1 MKTAQKLP
9 AEVVARLREIKDLKP
24 LRNAYLKALRNLGW
38 KNSVLAKAVQ
48 MTDAGVYMI
57 IQSNTTC
64 PLPDG
69 YLLPRP
75 ESGLEIIKHNYKI
88 VRTAPPLRNA
98 YIRALVIA
106 GWSIGDLEKVTSLD
120 PFVIKGIAMAGRDV
134 ELPDYLIVPP
144 GPKQVPLTTEVPE
157 CHVTPT
163 GLSPEHLNLVRN
175 GVQFVMDTAAGITRL
190 THIH

>member
-1 MKTAQKLP
+1 MQELP
-9 AEVVARLREIKDLKP
+9 VEVVTRLQEIRELKP
-24 LRNAYLKALRNLGW
+24 LRNAYLQALRNLGW
-38 KNSVLAKAVQ
+38 KTHVLAKAAK
-48 MTDAGVYMI
+48 MTPTNLCVIMRKKSIY
-57 IQSNTTC
+57 
-64 PLPDG
+64 PLPHG

-88 VRTAPPLRNA
+88 VRSTPPLRNA
-98 YIRALVIA
+98 YIRALIIA
-106 GWSIGDLEKVTSLD
+106 GWSISQLEKITNLE
-120 PFVIKGIAMAGRDV
+120 PLMIKGISMAGRDV